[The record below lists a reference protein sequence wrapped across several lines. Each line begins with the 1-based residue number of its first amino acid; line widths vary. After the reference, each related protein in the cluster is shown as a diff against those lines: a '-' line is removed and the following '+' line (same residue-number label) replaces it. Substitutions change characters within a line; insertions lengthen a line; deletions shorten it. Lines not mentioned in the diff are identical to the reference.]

1 MWEGEGEGE
10 EEVEGEGGRGR
21 TVYDVHVCGMEERER
36 RGKVLREAKVLRMS
50 PPLQCRLF
58 PKDRMC
64 MIFDMTGSGLS
75 QMDMELMRFIVNSF
89 KIYFPDILAILL
101 VYNMPWILQG
111 QSCATS

>member
-1 MWEGEGEGE
+1 
-10 EEVEGEGGRGR
+10 
-21 TVYDVHVCGMEERER
+21 
-36 RGKVLREAKVLRMS
+36 
-50 PPLQCRLF
+50 
-58 PKDRMC
+58 

-111 QSCATS
+111 QSCTIS